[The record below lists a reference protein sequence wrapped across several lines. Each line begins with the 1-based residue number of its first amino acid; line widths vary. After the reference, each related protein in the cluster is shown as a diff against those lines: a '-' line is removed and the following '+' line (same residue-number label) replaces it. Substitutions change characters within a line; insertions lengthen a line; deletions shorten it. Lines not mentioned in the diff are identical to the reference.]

1 MLFLALPPADMLPP
15 AGHRARPGRSHGPHR
30 PLRTARRAPRTLSR
44 ALVQQQARPRLP
56 YKVAPTP
63 PPLPAPPRPAP
74 SSRPL
79 GGGPGP
85 GGWAGTGPESQ
96 CGQNPGLELSGRRGP
111 RVPLSRQR
119 NSRNIISRQPCL
131 RLHIQPGVPGAPHP
145 GTGAVVYVYMHTHQ
159 G

>member
-63 PPLPAPPRPAP
+63 PPRRLPRPAL

-85 GGWAGTGPESQ
+85 GGWAGTRPESQ
-96 CGQNPGLELSGRRGP
+96 CGQNPGLESSGRRGP
-111 RVPLSRQR
+111 RVPLSRPKNPN
-119 NSRNIISRQPCL
+119 NSIYPTAMSK
-131 RLHIQPGVPGAPHP
+131 LHIQLGVPGAPYP
-145 GTGAVVYVYMHTHQ
+145 ATGAVVHVYMHTHQ